1 MSTRK
6 ISDVEAFKNESEKA
20 RNIKP
25 NQEDIDHIN
34 NLIREAEIE
43 ELENEK
49 NEKVPKVAI
58 DQSDSISAQ
67 L

>member
-1 MSTRK
+1 MNTKK
-6 ISDVEAFKNESEKA
+6 ISDVEAFKNESERA

-25 NQEDIDHIN
+25 TQEDINHIN
-34 NLIREAEIE
+34 NLIRETEIE
-43 ELENEK
+43 ESENEK